1 MSQFSGRSR
10 GGHRRRSPLPLAVL
24 LVAAASVLAG
34 PGAAAPSADVEIT
47 LVITGTLGTNG
58 WYTSNV
64 TVKWVVTGEANSSGC
79 ETRTLTADTSGVTL
93 TCMASNLDGTSTAS
107 KSRTFKIDKTPPVVT
122 ATPARPAD
130 KNGWYNHPL
139 AVSFSGTDATSGIG
153 TCTSADYKGPDDP
166 SAAVSGSC
174 TDVAGN
180 TGASKFALEYDA
192 TPPSLARL
200 SLKAGNRTAKLVW
213 TVSADTR
220 TIEVIRRPGARG
232 SAKTTIYRG
241 RATGFRD
248 RRLAIGKRYRYIVKA
263 LDQAGNAASKAA
275 ALTATGP
282 LFNPLPGDRVSS
294 PPLLA
299 WTPVSGA
306 RYYNLQLVRG
316 DKILSVWPRRP
327 RFRLPRS
334 WTFDGS
340 RYELSPGTYHW
351 YVWPGYGSR
360 SANKYGRLLGGSSF
374 TVRETAS
381 RGAKKHR

>member
-1 MSQFSGRSR
+1 MTSQFSWMGRGAR
-10 GGHRRRSPLPLAVL
+10 RRRSPLPLAVL
-24 LVAAASVLAG
+24 LIAAASVLAG

-47 LVITGTLGTNG
+47 LAITGTLGMNS

-64 TVKWVVTGEANSSGC
+64 TVNWVVTGAANSSGC
-79 ETRTLTADTSGVTL
+79 DAKTLTADTSGVTL
-93 TCMASNLDGTSTAS
+93 TCSASNLDGTSSAS
-107 KSRTFKIDKTPPVVT
+107 KSRTFKIDKTPPAVT

-139 AVSFSGTDATSGIG
+139 AVKFSGTDATSGIG
-153 TCTSADYKGPDDP
+153 ACTSADYKGPDDP
-166 SAAVSGSC
+166 SAAVPGSC

-200 SLKAGNRTAKLVW
+200 SVKAGDRTAKLAW

-241 RATGFRD
+241 RATGFQD
-248 RRLAIGKRYRYIVKA
+248 RRLAIGTRYRYMVKA

-282 LFNPLPGDRVSS
+282 LLSPLPGGSVSS
-294 PPLLA
+294 PPLLT
-299 WTPVSGA
+299 WTRCERSQLLQRPARPGDEDPQRVAAPAQLPPPAFMDLRRKPLPAEPRDVSLVRVARLWEPVVQQVRPAA
-306 RYYNLQLVRG
+306 RRQLV
-316 DKILSVWPRRP
+316 
-327 RFRLPRS
+327 
-334 WTFDGS
+334 
-340 RYELSPGTYHW
+340 
-351 YVWPGYGSR
+351 
-360 SANKYGRLLGGSSF
+360 
-374 TVRETAS
+374 
-381 RGAKKHR
+381 HRA